1 MFLLPI
7 IVTALGAFLLYKL
20 RAFPLRHPIRTAR
33 GCIRAASRGG
43 LGSLALALAGTL
55 GVGNIFGV
63 AISISLGGAGSVFWL
78 FFSSVFASII
88 KYAEAFVSVDSIK
101 SGEGQ
106 GGMMYAIAR
115 LLPHG
120 RMLGGIY
127 AVICLLLAF
136 VMGGAMQSAAAVSAV
151 VSTFP
156 TSHLFIS
163 LVFLMIFLISV
174 LGPRERIKRTTAVLV
189 PLAAIL
195 YTVIALSVIFRY
207 FSEIPRVLLQILNE
221 AFSPRALGAGVTGG
235 LAASPIVRGY
245 STGILSN
252 EAGAGTSS
260 MAHASGANASPCS
273 AGLLGMCE
281 VVVDTAAICMLT
293 ALAILLPCRDTEI
306 SPESLLSS
314 ISSAFFGSELFFCGS
329 VFVFALAT
337 AVCWYYYGTVSARYL
352 FGKGATRLLLP
363 AYVTVLLL
371 GGILDTALLAAV
383 SDVLLLLLTLL
394 TAPVI
399 IKSSDRIR
407 NLSELDRI
415 L

>member
-7 IVTALGAFLLYKL
+7 IVTALGVFLLCKL

-43 LGSLALALAGTL
+43 FCSLALALAGTL

-88 KYAEAFVSVDSIK
+88 KYAEALVSVDSIK
-101 SGEGQ
+101 IGEGQ

-127 AVICLLLAF
+127 AAICLLLAF

-151 VSTFP
+151 VSAFP
-156 TSHLFIS
+156 VPRFLLS
-163 LVFLMIFLISV
+163 LAFLTIFLILV
-174 LGPRERIKRTTAVLV
+174 LGPRERIKRTTSVLV
-189 PLAAIL
+189 PLAATI
-195 YTVIALSVIFRY
+195 YAAMAFFVIFRY
-207 FSEIPRVLLQILNE
+207 FSEIPRVLSQILRE
-221 AFSPRALGAGVTGG
+221 AFSARALGAGVTGG
-235 LAASPIVRGY
+235 LVASPIIRGY

-260 MAHASGANASPCS
+260 MAHASEINVSPSS

-281 VVVDTAAICMLT
+281 VVVDTAVICMLT
-293 ALAILLPCRDTEI
+293 AFAILLPCRDTAVSAER
-306 SPESLLSS
+306 LLSTL
-314 ISSAFFGSELFFCGS
+314 SSAFFGSEAMFCAS

-337 AVCWYYYGTVSARYL
+337 AVCWYYYATVSARYL
-352 FGKGATRLLLP
+352 FDKEVTRALLP
-363 AYVTVLLL
+363 TYAASLLF
-371 GGILDTALLAAV
+371 GGFLDTSLLAAV

-407 NLSELDRI
+407 ALSELDRI